1 MENQEIQTAATCINM
16 LALMVEVMNALG
28 ADQTSAVVGNEL
40 LVGEAQARCCA
51 SALMSAIEEKGV

>member
-1 MENQEIQTAATCINM
+1 MENQEIQTAATCTNM

-28 ADQTSAVVGNEL
+28 ADRTSAVVGNEL